1 MNAEATVH
9 IDRPRDEVWRVIT
22 DIEHASETISG
33 IEQVEILERPPGG
46 LVGLKWVETR
56 TMFGKTATETMWITE
71 AEENRF
77 YRTRAENHGAVYVST
92 LQLNDAEGGTELI
105 MRFGAEPSTLGAR
118 ILGATLGRLFA
129 GATRK
134 ALLKDLEDNK
144 RAVEARA
151 AP

>member
-1 MNAEATVH
+1 MNAEATVR

-77 YRTRAENHGAVYVST
+77 YRTRAESHGAVYVST
-92 LQLNDAEGGTELI
+92 LQLSDAGEGTELI

-134 ALLKDLEDNK
+134 ALLKDLEDIK